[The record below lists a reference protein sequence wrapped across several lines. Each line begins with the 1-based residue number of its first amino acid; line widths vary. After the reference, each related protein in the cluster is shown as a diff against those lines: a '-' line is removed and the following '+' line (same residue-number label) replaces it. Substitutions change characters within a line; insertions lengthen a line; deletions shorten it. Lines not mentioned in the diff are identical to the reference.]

1 MAKTSEEKGDKPL
14 GHPHATPSIWEH
26 AAGALGAT
34 IVVAT
39 LAFMVYEALTTP
51 TDAVPQLAVQV
62 DTVVSYP
69 YGHVVEFRA
78 MNVGNATAADVQIE
92 GELRADT
99 GVVERSEATI
109 GFVPAQSWRRGGLVF
124 KGDPAVHRLQ
134 VRVVGFDRP

>member
-1 MAKTSEEKGDKPL
+1 MAKTSEEKSDKQL
-14 GHPHATPSIWEH
+14 GHAHAKPSVWEH
-26 AAGALGAT
+26 AAAALGAA

-39 LAFMVYEALTTP
+39 LGFMVYEALTTP
-51 TDAVPQLAVQV
+51 TDAVPQLGVRV

-69 YGHVVEFRA
+69 HGHVVEFRA
-78 MNVGNATAADVQIE
+78 MNAGDATAANVQIE

-109 GFVPAQSWRRGGLVF
+109 GFVPAQSWRTGGLVF
-124 KGDPAVHRLQ
+124 RGNPAGYRLE

>member
-1 MAKTSEEKGDKPL
+1 MPKTSEEKRDKPL
-14 GHPHATPSIWEH
+14 GHPHAKPSVWEH
-26 AAGALGAT
+26 VAGALGAA

-69 YGHVVEFRA
+69 HGHVVEFRA
-78 MNVGNATAADVQIE
+78 MNAGDATAANVQVQ

-109 GFVPAQSWRRGGLVF
+109 GFVPAQSWRTGGLVF
-124 KGDPAVHRLQ
+124 RGDPAGYRLEM
-134 VRVVGFDRP
+134 RVVGFDRP